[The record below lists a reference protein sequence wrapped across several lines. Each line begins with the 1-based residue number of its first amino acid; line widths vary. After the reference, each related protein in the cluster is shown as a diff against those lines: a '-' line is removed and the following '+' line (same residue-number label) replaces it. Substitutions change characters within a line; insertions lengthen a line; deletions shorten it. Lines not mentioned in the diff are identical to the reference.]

1 MWAHGAGKST
11 LFRLISGELRRPADS
26 VRFSRAAGLGVLPQ
40 SPAFPTNATCEQFI
54 SHVAWLHGVPRA
66 ERSAAVDAALD
77 RVGLSERKS
86 STIKSLSGG
95 MVRRLGIAQAIVH
108 NPSVLL
114 LDEPT
119 VGLDPVQRLAIRSVL
134 EDLGETHIVFV
145 STHLVEDVRALA
157 QRVIVMS
164 EGSMVFD
171 GAVETLESLASDDM
185 PGETA
190 LERSL
195 AALMGAE

>member
-1 MWAHGAGKST
+1 
-11 LFRLISGELRRPADS
+11 
-26 VRFSRAAGLGVLPQ
+26 
-40 SPAFPTNATCEQFI
+40 
-54 SHVAWLHGVPRA
+54 
-66 ERSAAVDAALD
+66 
-77 RVGLSERKS
+77 
-86 STIKSLSGG
+86 

-108 NPSVLL
+108 NPRVLL

-119 VGLDPVQRLAIRSVL
+119 VGLDPVQRLSIRSVL

-171 GAVETLESLASDDM
+171 GAVETLEGLGSDDM